1 MTGRLRSLLK
11 GRGATIE
18 KATFAATAEKL
29 RRQGQLPEAVDLCRE
44 GLRSYPDQL
53 SARVTLGRA
62 LMDLGEYDEARIELE
77 YVMKR
82 APDNLAAIRGL
93 AQLHDKAESAA
104 VLTMEQVGDWPPRQ
118 EDIDKAIQEHAGVT
132 NTLHAAAARATD
144 TLEPSHVDVADQTGP
159 DAPSAQVDSPADA
172 IPEATFE
179 LLEEAE
185 ALEAIADRDPA
196 EREPGTLQ
204 LDETDEVDLEEIA
217 SELVV
222 PEGATKSP
230 AAADGQAESAN
241 QGGQAPMTAEETI
254 VLDAEAI
261 DGDLEHLVGLDAAL
275 EDHPGQAAAG
285 SAEHEGVQTPRHG
298 DGRVSTESALD
309 ALERLLDQVKHRR
322 DELTSDSAA

>member
-1 MTGRLRSLLK
+1 M

-93 AQLHDKAESAA
+93 AQLHDRAESAA
-104 VLTMEQVGDWPPRQ
+104 VLAMDQGGDWPPRQ
-118 EDIDKAIQEHAGVT
+118 EDIDKAVFEHTGLTNPHQAAVAQE
-132 NTLHAAAARATD
+132 AAQI
-144 TLEPSHVDVADQTGP
+144 EPSGVDVADRTGP
-159 DAPSAQVDSPADA
+159 EASSGGGHAPADT

-196 EREPGTLQ
+196 EQEPGTLE
-204 LDETDEVDLEEIA
+204 LDEADEVDLEEIA

-222 PEGATKSP
+222 PGSAATSP
-230 AAADGQAESAN
+230 SAAAGQAEPPG
-241 QGGQAPMTAEETI
+241 QGGQATMTAEETI

-261 DGDLEHLVGLDAAL
+261 DGDLEHLAGLDAAL
-275 EDHPGQAAAG
+275 EDQPGEAAAG
-285 SAEHEGVQTPRHG
+285 SADHECVQAPRHG

-322 DELTSDSAA
+322 GELTSDSAA